1 MYFSWSDAFIFE
13 ETTLMEVADN
23 STHFE
28 EVKPFLVESI
38 VSGFMTFREKDV
50 DERVELSKSEAQEMI
65 NLLATT
71 KVRKTNK
78 ILKNEDIHGLYTLS
92 LDNNGYTMSYDVE
105 VFLMFQKNND
115 SNEVLIITDF
125 SDSVYRTEDLSIYNK
140 LVEIMEKA
148 SSDL

>member
-1 MYFSWSDAFIFE
+1 MCFSWSDAFIFE

-28 EVKPFLVESI
+28 EVKPFLAESI

-105 VFLMFQKNND
+105 VFLMFQKNNG

-140 LVEIMEKA
+140 FVEIMEKA